1 MKGLCLQ
8 MKSVLRDKFCLM
20 TFFLPIVVAAAFQFA
35 GTVDFSAMGELHF
48 GVLENDLSGQTLAWL
63 EQYGAVTV
71 YGTREELIDGI
82 NEPSTNIIGVEA
94 ACAGIKTMV
103 SGDELEHFRQAAD
116 TLPALYGNRGSVSRA
131 EVTVRKKP
139 DLAAGFREMII
150 AAILI
155 TAMFMGGTF
164 NAMNVISEK
173 EDGVVFVNEIL
184 PMTHGQYLVQK
195 IAVGFLYGCLS
206 SILTAAICCR
216 MPLWEIPLLII
227 LVALSAFVAAVV
239 GLLIGRI
246 SEGMLVSVA
255 YLKIVLIL
263 FMGVPI
269 LCFLS
274 DGGGILVRA
283 ICYLVPSQPA
293 FEGIMG
299 LLEGEV
305 GVTLKDIGIL
315 AMHGG
320 GWFLVSCV
328 ITH

>member
-1 MKGLCLQ
+1 MTNVVPATRLFAIKG
-8 MKSVLRDKFCLM
+8 
-20 TFFLPIVVAAAFQFA
+20 
-35 GTVDFSAMGELHF
+35 
-48 GVLENDLSGQTLAWL
+48 N
-63 EQYGAVTV
+63 
-71 YGTREELIDGI
+71 
-82 NEPSTNIIGVEA
+82 
-94 ACAGIKTMV
+94 
-103 SGDELEHFRQAAD
+103 
-116 TLPALYGNRGSVSRA
+116 
-131 EVTVRKKP
+131 
-139 DLAAGFREMII
+139 
-150 AAILI
+150 
-155 TAMFMGGTF
+155 
-164 NAMNVISEK
+164 
-173 EDGVVFVNEIL
+173 
-184 PMTHGQYLVQK
+184 
-195 IAVGFLYGCLS
+195 CLS

-320 GWFLVSCV
+320 GWFLVSCI